1 MIHTITMPYYSID
14 VDSLPLLGC
23 IKINQFIETEKRKQM
38 KSWRWTT
45 IRCSKMGRKIG
56 ATKFKYFFF
65 YLGFSQ
71 RRLTLSPNVSTSKTC
86 SKSHGVFM
94 KLIKKI
100 PKFEHGR
107 CNDFHGDHSM
117 CNHGCKRFDIYRKN
131 FGSIQRLSKV
141 LILSIIGWR

>member
-1 MIHTITMPYYSID
+1 MWILFLSWDASKLIN
-14 VDSLPLLGC
+14 LL
-23 IKINQFIETEKRKQM
+23 KRKSENKWNHDDEQQYDAQ
-38 KSWRWTT
+38 KWGEKLELRNSS
-45 IRCSKMGRKIG
+45 I
-56 ATKFKYFFF
+56 FFF

>member
-1 MIHTITMPYYSID
+1 MWILFLSWDASKLIN
-14 VDSLPLLGC
+14 LL
-23 IKINQFIETEKRKQM
+23 KRKSENKWNHDDEQQYDAQ
-38 KSWRWTT
+38 KWREKLELRNSS
-45 IRCSKMGRKIG
+45 I
-56 ATKFKYFFF
+56 FFF